1 MITFHNRG
9 FTLIEPMITIVI
21 LAIVMLLAVPSFT
34 STIRNNSIANM
45 SNNMVASLNYARS
58 EAIKRGVP
66 VSVCATADSNYT
78 SCGSSWNLGWM
89 IFVNPTGGSTL
100 SNTATAPTL
109 KVEKIT
115 DQSAT
120 ISASPSVGIATYT
133 SSGFPATN
141 TGNVTLTI
149 KSTGCTADA
158 GRQINISVTG
168 RPVVSAVSCP

>member
-1 MITFHNRG
+1 MITFNNRG
-9 FTLIEPMITIVI
+9 FTLIELMITIAI
-21 LAIVMLLAVPSFT
+21 LAIVMMLAIPNFT
-34 STIRNNSIANM
+34 STLRNNSIANM
-45 SNNMVASLNYARS
+45 SNNMIASLNFARS

-66 VSVCATADSNYT
+66 VSVCATSDANYT
-78 SCGSSWNLGWM
+78 ACGTSWNLGWM

-100 SNTATAPTL
+100 SNTTAAPTL

-120 ISASPSVGIATYT
+120 ITASPSVGIATYT

-141 TGNVTLTI
+141 TGNVALTI
-149 KSTGCTADA
+149 KSTGCTGDA

-168 RPVVSAVSCP
+168 RPIVSAVSCP